1 MVRHAVQMVEP
12 LIGVITL
19 GPLNSQL
26 DGVWPQCGG
35 KTLLFCELHA
45 IAVLMAL
52 LLLHP
57 VFVPFTRPSVK
68 LGAPALRRA
77 IEQLPGG
84 L

>member
-1 MVRHAVQMVEP
+1 MVEP
-12 LIGVITL
+12 LIGGDHLWTA
-19 GPLNSQL
+19 NSQL

-35 KTLLFCELHA
+35 KMLLFRELHA
-45 IAVLMAL
+45 IAALMAL

-57 VFVPFTRPSVK
+57 VFVPFTRPSVE